1 MPQKNQ
7 NEPSST
13 SYLKYRNLE
22 DMLKVIVYAAQSP
35 IGLTP
40 MLYHISHNN
49 NEILFIE
56 SGALNSVVHYIT
68 QNEKP
73 SKKFIEL
80 KRLTG
85 EFTLVDNIGTDT
97 QSLYVPILELEK
109 CTFTFPL

>member
-1 MPQKNQ
+1 MPKKNN
-7 NEPSST
+7 NEPSAA

-35 IGLTP
+35 LGLTP
-40 MLYHISHNN
+40 MLYHISHNK

-68 QNEKP
+68 LNEKP

-85 EFTLVDNIGTDT
+85 EFTFVDSIGSDT

-109 CTFTFPL
+109 CTFNFPL